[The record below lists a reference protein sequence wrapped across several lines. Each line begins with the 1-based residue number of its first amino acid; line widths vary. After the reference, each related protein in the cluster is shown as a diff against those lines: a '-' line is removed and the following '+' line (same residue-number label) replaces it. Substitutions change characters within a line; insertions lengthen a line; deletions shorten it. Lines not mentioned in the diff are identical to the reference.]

1 MILKQP
7 GGKSCLII
15 CGIVIFS
22 AAKKFAYDMSYEF
35 ISRDSD
41 QPV

>member
-15 CGIVIFS
+15 CGIVIS